1 MKALA
6 RTLSALAFLP
16 ALALSSVSPGDAA
29 PAFTLKDAA
38 GKAHA
43 LSDYR
48 GKTVVL
54 EWVNYD
60 CPFVRKHYG
69 TGNMQALQKR
79 WTQEGVV
86 WFSVNSSADGKQGSF
101 RGDALKQRMEKEKAA
116 PSFYLIDGDGK
127 VGKAYGAKTTPHM
140 FIITPEGNV
149 AYAGG
154 IDDTPSTDE
163 ADVKTAVNHVEAAL
177 TELRDG
183 KAVTTATS
191 KPYGCSVK
199 Y

>member
-16 ALALSSVSPGDAA
+16 ALALPSVGPGDPA
-29 PAFTLKDAA
+29 PAFSLKDAE

-43 LSDYR
+43 LEDYR

-60 CPFVRKHYG
+60 CPFVHKHYG

-79 WTQEGVV
+79 WTAEGVV
-86 WFSVNSSADGKQGSF
+86 WLSVNSSADGKQGSF
-101 RGDALKQRMEKEKAA
+101 RGEELKQRMQKEKAS
-116 PSFYLIDGDGK
+116 PSAYLIDADGK
-127 VGKAYGAKTTPHM
+127 VGKAYGAKTTPHL
-140 FIITPEGNV
+140 FIIGPDGAL

-154 IDDTPSTDE
+154 IDDTPSTDA
-163 ADVKTAVNHVEAAL
+163 ADVKSAVNHVEAAL
-177 TELRDG
+177 SELRDG
-183 KAVTTATS
+183 KAVSTPTS
-191 KPYGCSVK
+191 RPYGCSVK